1 MNNAKKKIT
10 LKVFFSYLALLLLV
24 VIVGWVVYGEINSF
38 TRAQTDDTREKDK
51 ILRIG
56 KLLTLMYESE
66 SFARVAIQSTDPVP
80 YANYLKKNDSIS
92 QEINK
97 IKDLVENPSQQML
110 LDSVQHL
117 LNQKIK
123 NISDLREIRINDNS
137 QESIK
142 NAIKRLSNMEATLGR
157 LTMNDFIENPST
169 LNDKNR
175 RALEET
181 ITILN
186 SYIPRDS
193 TNTVDQKTLDSIVT
207 ASRTILQ
214 KIEEDASRQR
224 FALRVKERQLLKN
237 DLITTQQLRTI
248 LATIE
253 TEFFN
258 NSTLKNAQRKAVL
271 KRSIYIVTIAA
282 IIGLLLVVL
291 FSLVILSDFW
301 KNQRYR
307 EQIEKANIYTQS
319 LLKSRE
325 QLISMVSHDLRS
337 PLGTIVGYT
346 ELMKNIPQNSKG
358 SYYIDRIKNAAS
370 YVTRLVDDL
379 LDYNKLE
386 AGKINIENIPF
397 DLEKLIRETA
407 ENIRS
412 NYPEKAIDLIISID
426 STIPKLL
433 KGDPFR
439 IRQIVS
445 NLIGNAFKFT
455 AEGAVTIRVKF
466 KKNSVDENFIHLLVK
481 DTGIGIPEENQ
492 PFIFEEFTQADTSI
506 EKKYGGFG
514 LGLTISKKLAALL
527 NGHLSLESKV
537 GEGSTFSFI
546 FPVNLCDSAKKPEI
560 TQENELKKELGAIV
574 IDDDETLL
582 ALTTEILEQNG
593 MKVHAFTSGKDAL
606 EQLKYISYDFII
618 TDIQLPLMNGFYFAE
633 KLQSDNSLNYQKQP
647 IIAVSGRKNLKKKD
661 YREAGFAGFLVKPF
675 FPEDLL
681 NEIENLVQNDVR
693 LQKENKN
700 TEEFYETAAFN
711 LNPIAAFLNNDS
723 KALEEVLEMFIEN
736 THKNLAQIDQLVV
749 AKDLEGLSQI
759 SHKMLTMFRQIEAKR
774 VLPHLEYF
782 EFLNSFDRKQ
792 VAYHHEQLKKTTNT
806 LFEELKSTE
815 TF

>member
-10 LKVFFSYLALLLLV
+10 LKVFFSYLALILLI
-24 VIVGWVVYGEINSF
+24 VIVGWVIYGEINSF
-38 TRAQTDDTREKDK
+38 TQAQTDDTREKNK

-80 YANYLKKNDSIS
+80 YSNYLKKNDSIA
-92 QEINK
+92 QEITV
-97 IKDLVENPSQQML
+97 IKELVENPSQHKL
-110 LDSVQHL
+110 LDSVQQL

-123 NISDLREIRINDNS
+123 NISVLRKIRINDNS

-175 RALEET
+175 TALEET

-224 FALRVKERQLLKN
+224 FSLRVKERQLLKN

-258 NSTLKNAQRKAVL
+258 NSSLKNIQRKAVL

-282 IIGLLLVVL
+282 IIGLVLVVF
-291 FSLVILSDFW
+291 FSLIILSDFW

-307 EQIEKANIYTQS
+307 EQIEKANIYTKS

-346 ELMKNIPQNSKG
+346 ELMKKVPQNSKG
-358 SYYIDRIKNAAS
+358 SYYIDRIKSAAS
-370 YVTRLVDDL
+370 YVTQLVDDL

-386 AGKINIENIPF
+386 AGKINIESIPF
-397 DLEKLIRETA
+397 DLEKLIRESA

-412 NYPEKAIDLIISID
+412 NYAEKNIELIITISP
-426 STIPKLL
+426 TIPKQL

-439 IRQIVS
+439 IRQIIS

-455 AEGAVTIRVKF
+455 AEGTVSISVKL
-466 KKNSVDENFIHLLVK
+466 KTNNSGETFIHLSVQ
-481 DTGIGIPEENQ
+481 DTGIGIPEEKQ
-492 PFIFEEFTQADTSI
+492 QYIFEEFTQADDSI

-514 LGLTISKKLAALL
+514 LGLTISKKLADLL
-527 NGHLSLESKV
+527 NGHLSLESK
-537 GEGSTFSFI
+537 EGKGSKFSFI
-546 FPVNLCDSAKKPEI
+546 FPVALSRSDE
-560 TQENELKKELGAIV
+560 ELKIENKTARNKNLKAIV

-582 ALTTEILEQNG
+582 LLTKEILEQHNI
-593 MKVHAFTSGKDAL
+593 KVSVFSSGKDAL
-606 EQLKYISYDFII
+606 EHIHEIEYDLVI
-618 TDIQLPLMNGFYFAE
+618 TDIQLPLMNGFHFAE
-633 KLQSDNSLNYQKQP
+633 KLQSDASLNYQKQP

-661 YREAGFAGFLVKPF
+661 YQNAGFAGFLVKPF
-675 FPEDLL
+675 FPKDLM
-681 NEIENLVQNDVR
+681 NEIKIVLEKDSNEPCENS
-693 LQKENKN
+693 ENFDFDK
-700 TEEFYETAAFN
+700 TSEYN
-711 LNPIAAFLNNDS
+711 LKPIAAFLSNDA
-723 KALEEVLEMFIEN
+723 KALEEVLDTLIEN
-736 THKNLAQIDQLVV
+736 TYKNLEQIDAFV
-749 AKDLEGLSQI
+749 ASKNLEGVSQI

-782 EFLNSFDRKQ
+782 EFLTSFDNAQ
-792 VAYHHEQLKKTTNT
+792 VAHHHEELK
-806 LFEELKSTE
+806 LAIFSIFEALKSTE
-815 TF
+815 VL